1 VKLREKLYTQL
12 SDHNEKQEWM
22 IDLEQM
28 FKTKAREFAMT
39 EEVIKEEINEVKEWL
54 EILQVV
60 KKRDWLKT

>member
-1 VKLREKLYTQL
+1 
-12 SDHNEKQEWM
+12 M

-28 FKTKAREFAMT
+28 FKTKAREFALT
-39 EEVIKEEINEVKEWL
+39 EEVIKEEINEVKERL